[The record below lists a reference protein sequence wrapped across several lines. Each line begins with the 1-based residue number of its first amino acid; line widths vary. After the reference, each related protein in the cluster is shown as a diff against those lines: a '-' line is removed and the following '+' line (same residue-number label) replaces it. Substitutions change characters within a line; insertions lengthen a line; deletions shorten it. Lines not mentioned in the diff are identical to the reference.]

1 MEQNA
6 ADGGNRRYMLVQL
19 PEKTGR
25 EEYPT
30 IADLTK
36 ERLRRAGAKIKKEHE
51 GTLIGR
57 DTPLD
62 TGFRVFKLDSANVK
76 AWDPPTTD
84 ELQPGDG
91 QRLIEDHVDAVK
103 PDRSPEDLLWGALVN
118 LGLPLDGRVDERQI
132 DGRRTFVAGGG
143 SVVASF
149 DDTTITLQSGETLAT
164 GLADLIGKWQPAGTV
179 TVLLLDAAF
188 AGSDAAKVNL
198 VENLRQAL
206 AREKRAD
213 GETNDVRVLSL

>member
-1 MEQNA
+1 M
-6 ADGGNRRYMLVQL
+6 
-19 PEKTGR
+19 
-25 EEYPT
+25 
-30 IADLTK
+30 
-36 ERLRRAGAKIKKEHE
+36 
-51 GTLIGR
+51 
-57 DTPLD
+57 
-62 TGFRVFKLDSANVK
+62 
-76 AWDPPTTD
+76 
-84 ELQPGDG
+84 
-91 QRLIEDHVDAVK
+91 
-103 PDRSPEDLLWGALVN
+103 
-118 LGLPLDGRVDERQI
+118 
-132 DGRRTFVAGGG
+132 
-143 SVVASF
+143 VASF